1 MDIECTWILGQ
12 GKIQVANIKLIQWSV
27 RREGGGMLG
36 TVILFIGQFVHPVE
50 KRVGCRESL
59 F

>member
-1 MDIECTWILGQ
+1 MDIEYTWILGQ
-12 GKIQVANIKLIQWSV
+12 GKIQVANIKLIQWLV

-36 TVILFIGQFVHPVE
+36 TVILFTGQFVHPLE
-50 KRVGCRESL
+50 KKVGCRKSL